1 MIGFAGKMA
10 RAEAIDVAP
19 VGPDG
24 KKFDP
29 VHDSREKRS
38 PGQCIQEIQ
47 DQKEIKVEKESMD
60 HMDLEGREVTWALK
74 GHRETVGLLEVLQA
88 LRDHKAHQ
96 DSEA

>member
-38 PGQCIQEIQ
+38 PGQCI
-47 DQKEIKVEKESMD
+47 
-60 HMDLEGREVTWALK
+60 EGPIGPK
-74 GHRETVGLLEVLQA
+74 GNKGGKGEYGPYGPRGERGYKGSKGPQGD
-88 LRDHKAHQ
+88 RGPPGGPPGGRFPI
-96 DSEA
+96 